1 MNLWRGN
8 GQGIPSRGVPRQ
20 DGKEGH
26 PGVDVYLTSCSG
38 GMDMSL
44 PFVERKGWG
53 ERHGGVF
60 PRRERSTG
68 GLFHWGEKHGG
79 VLSRRESQVEDF
91 FRR

>member
-26 PGVDVYLTSCSG
+26 PGVDVCLTSCSG

-44 PFVERKGWG
+44 PFVERKG
-53 ERHGGVF
+53 VF
-60 PRRERSTG
+60 ICFIFATIRD
-68 GLFHWGEKHGG
+68 
-79 VLSRRESQVEDF
+79 LSN
-91 FRR
+91 

>member
-20 DGKEGH
+20 DGKEDH

-44 PFVERKGWG
+44 PFVERKG
-53 ERHGGVF
+53 VF
-60 PRRERSTG
+60 ICFIFATIRD
-68 GLFHWGEKHGG
+68 
-79 VLSRRESQVEDF
+79 LSN
-91 FRR
+91 